1 MIQSNPGGS
10 AMTAI
15 EHLTTFFSGEEEI
28 AAAYLYG
35 QPATDRTW
43 PDSDIE
49 VGLLFRSAVDGEIAT
64 EYLEGLAGNNPL
76 GESPGVLMP
85 FSVNAHIL
93 PVVHE
98 VLTWG
103 RLVADNDPAER
114 EAFAQRTGERME
126 QERPRLLEEAHESIM
141 QARTFGLPS
150 TGDPVPAVAQPL
162 RSLDPIRIGWRLGR
176 VLTSV
181 PIIEMFTR
189 DIESVAQDAE
199 RVAQIVGV
207 FGNAS
212 GAATGIA
219 KAMLMTFGTLRP
231 SRRWEVFLPL
241 ADMGIIPMELAL
253 HLAAMVET
261 RWTLLTGS
269 GIVMPERIISQI
281 RSYLPPIITFAR
293 RASWTTELPGLST
306 NQRLH

>member
-1 MIQSNPGGS
+1 
-10 AMTAI
+10 MTAF
-15 EHLTTFFSGEEEI
+15 EHLGAFFSGEEEV

-49 VGLLFRSAVDGEIAT
+49 IGLLFRNTMTPEAVA
-64 EYLEGLAGNNPL
+64 EYLEGLTSSNPL
-76 GESPGVLMP
+76 GESPGILMP
-85 FSVNAHIL
+85 FALNAHIL
-93 PVVHE
+93 PVIHE
-98 VLTWG
+98 VVTWG

-114 EAFAQRTGERME
+114 EGFVRRMAERLE

-141 QARTFGLPS
+141 QARTFGLPTS
-150 TGDPVPAVAQPL
+150 GDPVPTMAQFSRP
-162 RSLDPIRIGWRLGR
+162 LDPVRIGWRFGR

-189 DIESVAQDAE
+189 DVEAVAQDAE
-199 RVAQIVGV
+199 RVTQIIGV

-212 GAATGIA
+212 GATTGIA
-219 KAMLMTFGTLRP
+219 KAMLTTFGIPRP

-241 ADMGIIPMELAL
+241 ADIGIIPMELAL
-253 HLAAMVET
+253 QLAAMVET
-261 RWTLLTGS
+261 RWTLLSGS
-269 GIVMPERIISQI
+269 GAMVPERVISQI
-281 RSYLPPIITFAR
+281 RGYLPPIITFAR

-306 NQRLH
+306 SQRLH

>member
-1 MIQSNPGGS
+1 
-10 AMTAI
+10 MTAF
-15 EHLTTFFSGEEEI
+15 EHLAAFFRGEDEV

-35 QPATDRTW
+35 QPATERTW

-49 VGLLFRSAVDGEIAT
+49 IALLFHEAMGPDAVT
-64 EYLEGLAGNNPL
+64 EYLEGLAGSNPL
-76 GESPGVLMP
+76 GESPGILMP
-85 FSVNAHIL
+85 FALNAHIL

-98 VLTWG
+98 ILTWG
-103 RLVADNDPAER
+103 RLLADNDPAER
-114 EAFAQRTGERME
+114 DAFVRRTTERME

-141 QARTFGLPS
+141 QARTFGLAS
-150 TGDPVPAVAQPL
+150 AGDPVPSVAQPS
-162 RSLDPIRIGWRLGR
+162 RTLDPIRIGWRLGR

-189 DIESVAQDAE
+189 DVEAVSQDAE
-199 RVAQIVGV
+199 RVTQIIGV

-219 KAMLMTFGTLRP
+219 KAMLTTYSVLRP

-241 ADMGIIPMELAL
+241 ADAGIIPMELAL

-269 GIVMPERIISQI
+269 GIVAPERVIAQI
-281 RSYLPPIITFAR
+281 RGYLPPIITFAR
-293 RASWTTELPGLST
+293 RASWTTELPGISS

>member
-1 MIQSNPGGS
+1 
-10 AMTAI
+10 MTAF
-15 EHLTTFFSGEEEI
+15 EHLGAFFSGEEEV

-49 VGLLFRSAVDGEIAT
+49 IGLLFRNTMTPEAVA
-64 EYLEGLAGNNPL
+64 EYLEGLTSSNPL
-76 GESPGVLMP
+76 GESPGILMP
-85 FSVNAHIL
+85 FALNAHIL
-93 PVVHE
+93 PVIHE
-98 VLTWG
+98 VVTWG

-114 EAFAQRTGERME
+114 EGFVRRMAERLE

-141 QARTFGLPS
+141 QARTFGLPAA
-150 TGDPVPAVAQPL
+150 GDPVPTMAQFSRP
-162 RSLDPIRIGWRLGR
+162 LDPVRIGWRFGR

-189 DIESVAQDAE
+189 DVQAVAQDAE
-199 RVAQIVGV
+199 RVTQIIGV

-219 KAMLMTFGTLRP
+219 KAMLTTFGIPRP

-241 ADMGIIPMELAL
+241 ADIGIIPMELAL

-261 RWTLLTGS
+261 RWTLLSGS
-269 GIVMPERIISQI
+269 AAMVPERVISQI
-281 RSYLPPIITFAR
+281 RAYLPAIITFAR

-306 NQRLH
+306 SQRLH